1 MTHTT
6 RILNFLHHP
15 DTQHGAAL
23 LCIFA
28 AFPRFAV
35 AIGAAAVFINPLAH
49 ATAFVQCFCQ
59 WVGSTKMFNYIF
71 P

>member
-6 RILNFLHHP
+6 RILNFLHPP

-23 LCIFA
+23 LCLFA
-28 AFPRFAV
+28 AFPRFVLAMIV
-35 AIGAAAVFINPLAH
+35 AALLIRPLAH

-59 WVGSTKMFNYIF
+59 WVGSTKIFNCLL